1 MALEL
6 HQLRAFVAVVDE
18 GTFTDA
24 AIDLGVS
31 QASVSRAVAGLE
43 NAVSARLVHRGPRE
57 ATVTTAGS
65 RVLVHARR
73 VLAEVALLE
82 ESMTRPAGELRIG
95 YHFAVLG
102 SHTVGVQREW
112 STLHPDSPLVFVQS
126 TSASAGVN
134 EGLVEAAVLRR
145 PTSVRR
151 IATELIGT
159 EHRYAAVASTDPLAR
174 RRRLSLKDLRDRI
187 IAVDPL
193 VGTTTR
199 DLFSEHG
206 PADLR
211 TTHNI
216 DEWMT
221 AIAAGQAVGITP
233 ESTVHQ
239 YRRPGMVY
247 RRIIDVDPVS
257 VWLAWQRDS
266 PPARI
271 DDLLEMMRTAYSR

>member
-1 MALEL
+1 M
-6 HQLRAFVAVVDE
+6 
-18 GTFTDA
+18 
-24 AIDLGVS
+24 LG
-31 QASVSRAVAGLE
+31 A
-43 NAVSARLVHRGPRE
+43 
-57 ATVTTAGS
+57 
-65 RVLVHARR
+65 
-73 VLAEVALLE
+73 
-82 ESMTRPAGELRIG
+82 
-95 YHFAVLG
+95 
-102 SHTVGVQREW
+102 HTVAIQHDW
-112 STLHPDSPLVFVQS
+112 SALHPHSPLVFVQS
-126 TSASAGVN
+126 TSASAGLN

-145 PTSVRR
+145 TTPGRR
-151 IATELIGT
+151 LAAELIGT

-174 RRRLSLKDLRDRI
+174 RRRLSLKDLRDRT

-199 DLFSEHG
+199 ELFTPEHG

-247 RRIIDVDPVS
+247 RRLVDVEPVS

-266 PPARI
+266 PPDGIA
-271 DDLLEMMRTAYSR
+271 DLLAMMRVAYAS

>member
-1 MALEL
+1 M
-6 HQLRAFVAVVDE
+6 AVVDE

-24 AIDLGVS
+24 AIVLGVS
-31 QASVSRAVAGLE
+31 QASVSRAVAALE
-43 NAVSARLVHRGPRE
+43 SAVAARLLHRGPRE
-57 ATVTTAGS
+57 ATVTTAGA
-65 RVLVHARR
+65 RVLMQARR

-82 ESMTRPAGELRIG
+82 ESMSRPAGEFRIG

-102 SHTVGVQREW
+102 SHTVAIQRKW
-112 STLHPDSPLVFVQS
+112 SALHPDNPLVFVQS
-126 TSASAGVN
+126 TSASAGLN
-134 EGLVEAAVLRR
+134 EGLVEASVLRR
-145 PTSVRR
+145 LPSVRR
-151 IATELIGT
+151 VATELIGT
-159 EHRYAAVASTDPLAR
+159 EHRYAAVASSDPLAR
-174 RRRLSLKDLRDRI
+174 RRRLSLADLRDRI

-199 DLFSEHG
+199 DLFAEHG

-247 RRIIDVDPVS
+247 RRVIDVEPVS

-266 PPARI
+266 PPDRI
-271 DDLLEMMRTAYSR
+271 GDLLRMMRAAYSS

>member
-1 MALEL
+1 MATDL

-24 AIDLGVS
+24 AITLQLS
-31 QASVSRAVAGLE
+31 QAAVSRAVAGFE
-43 NAVSARLVHRGPRE
+43 SSIGARLLHRGPRE
-57 ATVTTAGS
+57 ATLTTAGS

-73 VLAEVALLE
+73 VLDEVARLE
-82 ESMTRPAGELRIG
+82 ESLSRPAGEFRIG

-102 SHTVGVQREW
+102 AHTVAVQRDW
-112 STLHPDSPLVFVQS
+112 SARHPGNPLVFVQS
-126 TSASAGVN
+126 TSASAGLH

-145 PTSVRR
+145 VPSVRR

-159 EHRYAAVASTDPLAR
+159 ENRYAAIAATDPLAR
-174 RRRLSLKDLRDRI
+174 RRRLTLKDLEDRI

-193 VGTTTR
+193 VGTTSG
-199 DLFSEHG
+199 DLFAGRPVEV
-206 PADLR
+206 R

-221 AIAAGQAVGITP
+221 AIAASQAIGMTP

-247 RRIIDVDPVS
+247 RRVVDVEPVS
-257 VWLAWQRDS
+257 VWLAWQRDA
-266 PPARI
+266 PPDRI
-271 DDLLEMMRTAYSR
+271 DDLLAMMRKAYAS